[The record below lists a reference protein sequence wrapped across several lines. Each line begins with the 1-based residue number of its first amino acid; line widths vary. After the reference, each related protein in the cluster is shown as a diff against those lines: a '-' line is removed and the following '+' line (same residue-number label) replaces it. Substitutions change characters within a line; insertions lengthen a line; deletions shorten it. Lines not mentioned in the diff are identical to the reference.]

1 MTPEQREKLKEKIGE
16 IVNEEYLNP
25 SYRFEKVA
33 EKILQEV
40 EKDFHDISDE
50 EHEQEMIREEKVQ

>member
-33 EKILQEV
+33 EKILQE
-40 EKDFHDISDE
+40 